1 MSLNEAEDIHV
12 AKKVKLET
20 LAPTLDQLKDH
31 SAEEAAPQ
39 AKLCKLKKTAL
50 RTMCNMQ
57 EKTLAD
63 AMVLTFEDE
72 PEHVRCGALNVLQ
85 KLDPTTLAQCV
96 PALLGC
102 LNDASR
108 DVRCRALKVLEMLDE
123 ETLKRHA
130 PTLVDL
136 LVEDADIEVKNFAAQ
151 VLVKLEP
158 AALEQRFLFGMLEH
172 KHDFVSDFAVKALCK
187 LDKLDVRNWEDML
200 QHDLDHVRKNTMM
213 VIDKHPETL
222 AEDSATLA
230 KHLVSCLGDEFSVDV
245 HCGALKLLAKL
256 DPTTLTQHVPAF
268 ICCLSNDSV
277 FDVFKVLEKVEP
289 AALAQHASALCYALN
304 RYRYNSDDLI
314 QVVGEVIRKL
324 DSGMKQM
331 KAKQARHADR
341 KRQRTLNRAV

>member
-39 AKLCKLKKTAL
+39 AKLCNLKKEAL

-72 PEHVRCGALNVLQ
+72 PEHVRCGALEVLQ
-85 KLDPTTLAQCV
+85 KLDPTTLAQRV

-130 PTLVDL
+130 PALVDL
-136 LVEDADIEVKNFAAQ
+136 PMEDADIEVKNFAAQ

-158 AALEQRFLFGMLEH
+158 AALGQRFLFGMLEH

-256 DPTTLTQHVPAF
+256 DPTTLAQHVPAF
-268 ICCLSNDSV
+268 ICCLSCHAPV
-277 FDVFKVLEKVEP
+277 FGVFNVLEKVEP
-289 AALAQHASALCYALN
+289 AALAQHASAICSALN
-304 RYRYNSDDLI
+304 RYSYNGDDLI
-314 QVVGEVIRKL
+314 QVVEKVIEKL
-324 DSGMKQM
+324 DSGVKQL
-331 KAKQARHADR
+331 KAKHAGHVDR
-341 KRQRTLNRAV
+341 KRQRCVEG